1 MFCKNG
7 KVALKICFKATE
19 TFEFIF
25 FIFVAKLLDVI
36 WRRLG
41 VGREMQEEKEKRQF
55 LEKGRRKKK
64 SLNPD

>member
-41 VGREMQEEKEKRQF
+41 VGREMQEEKENRQF
-55 LEKGRRKKK
+55 LEKGRRKKN
-64 SLNPD
+64 L